1 MATAFLV
8 GLAGVLLGVWWAP
21 FFAGV
26 AIGLIAVQ
34 LRNAVPLGALAG
46 LVAWLVPL
54 GAVQVRPGLGRTA
67 ASLAAI
73 MGFSQA
79 AVPVVLTLL
88 VGALLG
94 LTGAWLAGAARAVL
108 RPETR

>member
-8 GLAGVLLGVWWAP
+8 GLAGVVLGVWWAP

-26 AIGLIAVQ
+26 AIGLVAKRQ
-34 LRNAVPLGALAG
+34 RDAVPLGAVAG

-54 GAVQVRPGLGRTA
+54 AVLNVRLGLGRTA
-67 ASLAAI
+67 AGLAAI
-73 MGFSQA
+73 MGFNQA
-79 AVPVVLTLL
+79 AVPVFLTLL

-108 RPETR
+108 QPAAR